1 MVAAQA
7 LTQIAPQTIAIS
19 KATAAAQELFRII
32 DRESQIDSL
41 SESGDKPDEVRG
53 DIELRN
59 LQFAYPTRPNVPVL
73 LGLNLSI
80 PANKTTAL
88 VGASGSG
95 KSTIVGLIER
105 WYVPAS
111 GSILLDGR
119 DVSELNIQWLRT
131 NVRLVQQVRQTCR
144 RRRERVADEIGTD
157 IVQWYCL

>member
-1 MVAAQA
+1 
-7 LTQIAPQTIAIS
+7 
-19 KATAAAQELFRII
+19 
-32 DRESQIDSL
+32 
-41 SESGDKPDEVRG
+41 
-53 DIELRN
+53 
-59 LQFAYPTRPNVPVL
+59 VL

-144 RRRERVADEIGTD
+144 RRRECVADEIGTD